1 LVVLGSGGPRPFGRA
16 GSSYIVEVNG
26 QPRIL
31 IDAGPGAFVRIGEL
45 NIGLGQV
52 DTVLLTHLHID
63 HTGDLPGFFKART
76 LTTREPAIR
85 FTVFGPEGGGLF
97 PSTSRLLNLLFDKG
111 GAWEYQR
118 TFGADEDIRGV
129 DLSADLKSPKRQIV
143 DLNGLR
149 ITAIATHHDDCPS
162 IAYRVDYNNQSIV
175 FSGDM
180 DASAVPN
187 LVELAKGCS
196 LLVFHCAVLDP
207 PNSPSQLYSFHTPPR
222 RVNYLI
228 MRNSVATLAIL
239 ATLTLPVARAEDPK
253 SDFFTTS
260 DGVKI
265 HYLALG
271 DRGSWVVLI
280 HGFTDSAQRMFFT
293 TGIAQ
298 ELAKTHRVVAL
309 DNRNHGQSDKPQP
322 NGPGRAEDTIELM
335 DHLKIDKA
343 HIHGYSMGGGITGQL
358 LASHPER
365 FLTAAFGGSGIAE
378 ADDDLR
384 KKAVAMDTPMPTP
397 QGAEAAAF
405 QRLRDIA
412 SKGRP
417 ANAPAAPRPTLQIDL
432 AKVAIPVLAI
442 NGEFDSP
449 HAKTRRMSREL
460 KNFSNVILPGRNH
473 MSAIAVGGPMPQ
485 QYIDTL
491 VDFINANDAAM
502 KVPASGSNR

>member
-1 LVVLGSGGPRPFGRA
+1 MVVLGSGGPRPFGRA

-26 QPRIL
+26 KPRIL

-45 NIGLGQV
+45 NIALDQL

-97 PSTSRLLNLLFDKG
+97 PSTSRLLSLLFDKG

-162 IAYRVDYNNQSIV
+162 IAYRVDYNDQSIV

-222 RVNYLI
+222 RI
-228 MRNSVATLAIL
+228 
-239 ATLTLPVARAEDPK
+239 
-253 SDFFTTS
+253 
-260 DGVKI
+260 G
-265 HYLALG
+265 
-271 DRGSWVVLI
+271 
-280 HGFTDSAQRMFFT
+280 
-293 TGIAQ
+293 
-298 ELAKTHRVVAL
+298 
-309 DNRNHGQSDKPQP
+309 
-322 NGPGRAEDTIELM
+322 
-335 DHLKIDKA
+335 
-343 HIHGYSMGGGITGQL
+343 
-358 LASHPER
+358 
-365 FLTAAFGGSGIAE
+365 
-378 ADDDLR
+378 
-384 KKAVAMDTPMPTP
+384 
-397 QGAEAAAF
+397 EAA
-405 QRLRDIA
+405 RDAGAKQLVLSHIA
-412 SKGRP
+412 PDVEQASQAVLKSIRTSYK
-417 ANAPAAPRPTLQIDL
+417 APVTFAHDRIR
-432 AKVAIPVLAI
+432 I
-442 NGEFDSP
+442 
-449 HAKTRRMSREL
+449 
-460 KNFSNVILPGRNH
+460 
-473 MSAIAVGGPMPQ
+473 
-485 QYIDTL
+485 
-491 VDFINANDAAM
+491 
-502 KVPASGSNR
+502 PASPVRTTR